1 VSYDLRFEICIYLS
15 CRITA
20 IASGQM
26 AAGPGKDQWQVG
38 PGHWQHFVVHL
49 RYPGVP
55 SIIEGRAGAAK
66 VDFPPPSRKRMEKGD
81 RAGRAYR
88 GSLENLY
95 TEREGVVYTTEG
107 RLDLI
112 RWWFFNETSRARHL
126 GDWPWFTA
134 LYPAWTERRKGRRNA
149 RREINKKLGLRGDR
163 CKTVSDTCGIYAWS
177 PRLLHFH
184 LRPGLSLI
192 VIRGVPLFRG
202 NAIKYDK
209 RRNKIFRR
217 YKFAIS
223 LVERKLLN
231 HFFTF
236 L

>member
-1 VSYDLRFEICIYLS
+1 MSYDLRFEICIYLS
-15 CRITA
+15 RRITA

-66 VDFPPPSRKRMEKGD
+66 VDFPPPSRERGWKRGN

-134 LYPAWTERRKGRRNA
+134 PVLRGRKGGERTKERA
-149 RREINKKLGLRGDR
+149 
-163 CKTVSDTCGIYAWS
+163 T
-177 PRLLHFH
+177 
-184 LRPGLSLI
+184 
-192 VIRGVPLFRG
+192 
-202 NAIKYDK
+202 
-209 RRNKIFRR
+209 RNK
-217 YKFAIS
+217 
-223 LVERKLLN
+223 
-231 HFFTF
+231 
-236 L
+236 